1 MTTPPKNP
9 NRRTG
14 RVSTRHRLPRVS
26 AAVRLQLA
34 ICATLGALLLAGCG
48 GGDESTTQD
57 LTIESRPDVKRTEQ
71 PAPAAK
77 GKNDQPRPAPGSV
90 CQTQLGSFVG
100 SMDGLRR
107 RLAVGVTYDQ
117 YVAEVRGIRSTYG
130 EIPIDRLQIDCL
142 AAVAA
147 PGEKAFNRYIEAA
160 NDWGE
165 CVSELGC
172 GSTEIEPVLQRRWRI
187 ASHFLSEAQD
197 GLGTTAS

>member
-1 MTTPPKNP
+1 VFATA
-9 NRRTG
+9 
-14 RVSTRHRLPRVS
+14 RLHVIGC
-26 AAVRLQLA
+26 AVLA
-34 ICATLGALLLAGCG
+34 ALLVGGCG
-48 GGDESTTQD
+48 GGGPNVTTEKAVASDETARTTEKP
-57 LTIESRPDVKRTEQ
+57 TASREE
-71 PAPAAK
+71 AK
-77 GKNDQPRPAPGSV
+77 GKPRPVPAGDL
-90 CQTQLGSFVG
+90 CQSQLGGFVG

-130 EIPIDRLQIDCL
+130 EIPTEKLRIDCL
-142 AAVAA
+142 TAVAA

-172 GSTEIEPVLQRRWRI
+172 GSVEIEPVLQRRWRI

-197 GLGTTAS
+197 GLRTGI

>member
-1 MTTPPKNP
+1 MLAALRPPFV
-9 NRRTG
+9 G
-14 RVSTRHRLPRVS
+14 
-26 AAVRLQLA
+26 
-34 ICATLGALLLAGCG
+34 CLLLAALLAGGCG
-48 GGDESTTQD
+48 SGSDST
-57 LTIESRPDVKRTEQ
+57 S
-71 PAPAAK
+71 APALPSREDDRFHPFGPYRTQKGGNDAESSAK
-77 GKNDQPRPAPGSV
+77 SGVPVPAGDL
-90 CQTQLGSFVG
+90 CQSQLGSFVG

-130 EIPIDRLQIDCL
+130 KIPIDHLRIDCL
-142 AAVAA
+142 TAVAT

-172 GSTEIEPVLQRRWRI
+172 GSAEVEPVLQRRWRI

-197 GLGTTAS
+197 GMRAIAS